1 MMEDGFDGRDATGLQ
16 PGSERTEAQ
25 ARAFYFRLYG
35 KLVLCKRPGSDGRCT
50 SAPSSRRR
58 ARRAFRFPTHTNRL
72 GWVFASR
79 VYLMRIYLAIN
90 ANGARAPARVD
101 RPDQHVYRLM
111 SPDSDKQPYV
121 MMVTTGEVGRFN
133 RAQRACYNTDESM
146 SVFLTGLL
154 LGALM
159 FGPFAT
165 LLAVV
170 NLYGRCRFAD
180 LYTHSVGARR
190 GLPPERRLGA
200 RLGRARRHLR
210 HQVHRPRG
218 VAVFKRLTPVLFF
231 FALSPGAVCEAKH
244 TTPGFPLSPVSLVLY
259 R

>member
-1 MMEDGFDGRDATGLQ
+1 MEDEFVGRDATGLQ
-16 PGSERTEAQ
+16 KPGGERTEAQ

-35 KLVLCKRPGSDGRCT
+35 KLVLLQ
-50 SAPSSRRR
+50 APALGWALYFC
-58 ARRAFRFPTHTNRL
+58 ARLSLAGLEERFAFAHAYGL
-72 GWVFASR
+72 GWVFASWYC

-180 LYTHSVGARR
+180 LYTHSVKARGA
-190 GLPPERRLGA
+190 GFLPSVVSEHVSAALVGICA
-200 RLGRARRHLR
+200 IKSIGF
-210 HQVHRPRG
+210 
-218 VAVFKRLTPVLFF
+218 AVLPF
-231 FALSPGAVCEAKH
+231 
-244 TTPGFPLSPVSLVLY
+244 
-259 R
+259 